1 MSKSFKSKDNL
12 SDIWKLKRR
21 GKRDSARHKELVKEA
36 IKKNGKKNK
45 DENKFYLQMS
55 SSVYQEMSPDC
66 FKLTIEKSK
75 HLPVE
80 QMKQQLKQFEVNNE
94 QKKN

>member
-1 MSKSFKSKDNL
+1 MV
-12 SDIWKLKRR
+12 KRTR
-21 GKRDSARHKELVKEA
+21 IHRHSITQKELQASPHYSLGGNWFV
-36 IKKNGKKNK
+36 KKNK

>member
-1 MSKSFKSKDNL
+1 ME
-12 SDIWKLKRR
+12 KRTR
-21 GKRDSARHKELVKEA
+21 IHRHSITHKELQASPHCSLGGNWFV
-36 IKKNGKKNK
+36 KKNK